1 MPRRRSTYS
10 TASRKERACLV
21 GARVRGDSSWPLD
34 ESMRELDSLARTA
47 DAEPVASVTQ
57 TMNRRSRTYLGAG
70 KLDELAGLVADQAID
85 VVIFD
90 DELLPAQQLAL
101 ENVLKV
107 KVIDR
112 TALILDIFAQ
122 RARSREGRLQV
133 ELAQVEYLLPRLAG
147 QWSHLERLGGG
158 IGTRGPGESQIET
171 DRRLMRRRARDL
183 RKALEAVKA
192 RRGAQRAR
200 RVRTDA
206 SLVALV
212 GYTNAGKSA
221 LFNALAGS
229 DEVGSHDRL
238 FETLD
243 TTTRTLFMR
252 SGRPATISDTV
263 GFINKLPTVLVE
275 AFNATLEE
283 VVVADLLIHVVDAS
297 NPQAAERAEVVV
309 DLLQELDLDEI
320 PRLTVLNK
328 IDQVSAEPIT
338 TAEEAGTILTS
349 AKMDWG
355 IERLRDACDDALAGI
370 RGDTLRPESENGAA
384 TGDRPAVVETGRAG
398 PVGT

>member
-1 MPRRRSTYS
+1 M
-10 TASRKERACLV
+10 A
-21 GARVRGDSSWPLD
+21 
-34 ESMRELDSLARTA
+34 ELDSLAQTA
-47 DAEPVASVTQ
+47 NAETVATITQ
-57 TMNRRSRTYLGAG
+57 TLNRPSRTYLGAG
-70 KLDELAGLVADQAID
+70 KLEELREIIMQESID
-85 VVIFD
+85 VAIFD
-90 DELLPAQQLAL
+90 DELRPAQQFAL
-101 ENVLKV
+101 EELLKV

-171 DRRLMRRRARDL
+171 DRRLMRRRAKDL
-183 RKALEAVKA
+183 RAELETVKQ

-206 SLVALV
+206 SLIAIV

-221 LFNALAGS
+221 IFNALVGAGVRS
-229 DEVGSHDRL
+229 DDRL

-243 TTTRTLFMR
+243 TTTRRLFLK
-252 SGRPATISDTV
+252 SGLSATVSDTV

-283 VVVADLLIHVVDAS
+283 VVLADLLLHVVDAS
-297 NPQAAERAEVVV
+297 DPSAAERAQVVV
-309 DLLQELDLDEI
+309 NLLSELGLDGI
-320 PRLTVLNK
+320 PRLTAMNK
-328 IDQVSAEPIT
+328 IDIVSD
-338 TAEEAGTILTS
+338 EAIDSHDANVVMTS
-349 AKMDWG
+349 ATRGWG
-355 IERLRDACDDALAGI
+355 IDALRDACDDALAGNVVDEPI
-370 RGDTLRPESENGAA
+370 VSAEASAGLGTDAVDVSGGIARRAA
-384 TGDRPAVVETGRAG
+384 
-398 PVGT
+398 

>member
-1 MPRRRSTYS
+1 M
-10 TASRKERACLV
+10 
-21 GARVRGDSSWPLD
+21 G
-34 ESMRELDSLARTA
+34 ELDSLARTA
-47 DAEPVASVTQ
+47 NAETVTAVTQ
-57 TMNRRSRTYLGAG
+57 TLNRPSRTYLGAG
-70 KLDELAGLVADQAID
+70 KLDELRDIVLQESID
-85 VVIFD
+85 VAIFD
-90 DELLPAQQLAL
+90 DELRPAQQFAL
-101 ENVLKV
+101 EEFLKI

-183 RKALEAVKA
+183 RAELEAVKQ

-200 RVRTDA
+200 RVKTDA
-206 SLVALV
+206 SLIAIV

-221 LFNALAGS
+221 IFNALVGAGVRS
-229 DEVGSHDRL
+229 DDRL

-243 TTTRTLFMR
+243 TTTRRLYLD
-252 SGRPATISDTV
+252 SGRSATVSDTV

-283 VVVADLLIHVVDAS
+283 VMLADLLLHVVDAS
-297 NPQAAERAEVVV
+297 DSVAAERAQVVV
-309 DLLQELDLDEI
+309 DLLAELELDSI
-320 PRLTVLNK
+320 PRLTVMNK
-328 IDQVSAEPIT
+328 IDMVSDAPVESHQSDVVM
-338 TAEEAGTILTS
+338 TS
-349 AKMDWG
+349 ATRGWG
-355 IERLRDACDDALAGI
+355 IDSLRQACDNALAAMSG
-370 RGDTLRPESENGAA
+370 GHTGPESVSDADGHASNVSVNAVAA
-384 TGDRPAVVETGRAG
+384 RTT
-398 PVGT
+398 